1 MRPPPLAAYLPSFIP
16 PVTGVGG
23 SLAPVANSY
32 DSSGTFV
39 ERGRANSFKRKR
51 TEEID
56 AIFDLSADYPPL
68 TTPQRPTVD
77 LGKVKGLMVAAAS
90 AAVEVRP
97 MLDDPNLDSKV
108 LLLGKL
114 TLAILDTLGAA
125 VESGLEPISAAA
137 NSRANGRGGAGNG
150 GTMAPPI
157 PAKTTPTP
165 GLKEL
170 KEGLARADRESIMF
184 DVDLGKNTMANRN
197 GLASAFSATVRK
209 TAIDT
214 AVAAGKDPAEAVRV
228 MDDVISCVSDM
239 EFIGSA
245 SKRFINNRN
254 NDDNCNNTF
263 CTMPVKLR
271 FDDRNSRV
279 HFEKS
284 MREYCNLRAN
294 ISLPKPIR
302 LEQAAFL
309 SSLRE
314 RYPGDAVTVRP
325 DTASGYLYALRKE
338 GGAGPWLKCSERLH
352 LSPGI
357 MLPTFVPRKTISL
370 APAVEVGEAGE
381 MLVAEPEA
389 STGDGNGTQTQS

>member
-1 MRPPPLAAYLPSFIP
+1 MRPPPLAAYSPDFIP

-23 SLAPVANSY
+23 LSNPVANLY

-39 ERGRANSFKRKR
+39 ERGRTNSFKRKR

-77 LGKVKGLMVAAAS
+77 LGKVKGQLVAAVAAAG
-90 AAVEVRP
+90 EVRP
-97 MLDDPNLDSKV
+97 MLEDPNLDPKL

-125 VESGLEPISAAA
+125 VESGLEPISTAAG
-137 NSRANGRGGAGNG
+137 GRFGGGGVAGSGGAN
-150 GTMAPPI
+150 APPV
-157 PAKTTPTP
+157 PAKSTPTP

-184 DVDLGKNTMANRN
+184 DLDLGKNTIANRN

-209 TAIDT
+209 SAIDT
-214 AVAAGKDPAEAVRV
+214 ALTAGKDPAEAVRV
-228 MDDVISCVSDM
+228 MDDVLSCVADM

-245 SKRFINNRN
+245 SQKFINKRNISDNR
-254 NDDNCNNTF
+254 NNTF

-271 FDDRNSRV
+271 FDDRNTRI

-284 MREYCNLRAN
+284 MREFCNLRAN
-294 ISLPKPIR
+294 ISLPKPVR

-314 RYPGDAVTVRP
+314 RYPNDHITVRP
-325 DTASGYLYALRKE
+325 DTVSGYLYALRKE
-338 GGAGPWLKCSERLH
+338 GGEGPWLKCSERLQ

-357 MLPTFVPRKTISL
+357 MLPTFVPRKTLSL
-370 APAVEVGEAGE
+370 APPVVVAVEETSAATPDAANGE
-381 MLVAEPEA
+381 
-389 STGDGNGTQTQS
+389 SQSS